1 MDSGGPGRRQARPK
15 ARWPMPFLSSFW
27 CSSTIPCDRDG
38 SMRLSWNG
46 RNGNRA
52 ENYRAGGARGE
63 VARESSTERV
73 RGVAK
78 TSSRPKTGTTASVK
92 ARVATAEPAVEQSWH
107 GWEPAG
113 PEFRS
118 AQKWNCAARK
128 IIPSS
133 SAQKR
138 SLLGLTDILV
148 LRRSLG
154 WNGCGVKQR
163 DRVGVHF
170 MHRSQ

>member
-1 MDSGGPGRRQARPK
+1 M
-15 ARWPMPFLSSFW
+15 
-27 CSSTIPCDRDG
+27 
-38 SMRLSWNG
+38 
-46 RNGNRA
+46 
-52 ENYRAGGARGE
+52 
-63 VARESSTERV
+63 
-73 RGVAK
+73 
-78 TSSRPKTGTTASVK
+78 
-92 ARVATAEPAVEQSWH
+92 EQSWQ
-107 GWEPAG
+107 GCDPAG
-113 PEFRS
+113 PAFRS

-154 WNGCGVKQR
+154 RNGCGVKQR
-163 DRVGVHF
+163 DRVEVNF